1 MRKAALLSA
10 VAVSALL
17 IAPAAY
23 ADVDVFGLVIKIETL
38 TVTETVN
45 ILKTVTIDVDI
56 VAPPD
61 KFAEASA
68 HYNQDNFFNKAC
80 ENCAEKI
87 DLISGSIL
95 GNSGITSVNQSSGNN
110 NNQATLISFAFDV
123 GTVTGSAPPPPPPAN
138 GTPGF
143 AHSQVAGSQLIFG
156 NTVSTILVTHRDALI
171 VDSIN
176 SNTGITAVNQAAGNI
191 NNQANAIA
199 IAFSQAT
206 GVALSDAALGQLVVL
221 NNHFESGVFKTASMT
236 GSIQNNTG
244 IVQVNQ
250 SAGNLGN
257 QGNAV
262 SLAIVAP

>member
-10 VAVSALL
+10 VAASALL

-56 VAPPD
+56 VAPPS

-68 HYNQDNFFNKAC
+68 HYNQDNFQNEAC

-123 GTVTGSAPPPPPPAN
+123 GTVTGPPPPPPPDPN
-138 GTPGF
+138 GTGF
-143 AHSQVAGSQLIFG
+143 AHSQVAGSQAIFQ

-262 SLAIVAP
+262 SLAITAP